1 MSAHSIISTIEID
14 LRQRWRRQRRRVLY
28 LFMVVEKVSVVMS
41 NKDFVEMIIKF
52 LTRDIDSLAES

>member
-1 MSAHSIISTIEID
+1 MSAHSTISTIEID

-28 LFMVVEKVSVVMS
+28 LFVDVEKVSNKS